1 MTDSDTSSDSP
12 GLSGIPSRD
21 GVLILE
27 WSSEDQ
33 SVSIEYV
40 DGMIVNHPMTEPDAV
55 KFADSIF
62 GADRVPQRFNDGRI
76 LQWRHFSSES
86 GSGRYP
92 APRQTPQPSVSSPRT
107 LADHQAVTPALGT
120 DVSLSV
126 GELLS
131 EIPMDFW
138 LHVVTLNAPPTR
150 RLGSLVIQ

>member
-86 GSGRYP
+86 
-92 APRQTPQPSVSSPRT
+92 
-107 LADHQAVTPALGT
+107 
-120 DVSLSV
+120 
-126 GELLS
+126 
-131 EIPMDFW
+131 
-138 LHVVTLNAPPTR
+138 
-150 RLGSLVIQ
+150 